1 MKKILN
7 SLNQIAAEAH
17 KAGHVSL
24 AKQISAILKTA
35 APMDDDT
42 YRTYLKNFDLINS
55 EQRFAFLHK
64 NPEFLKRL
72 RADPAWANSN
82 LLATLHS
89 NWDSPEDMYKKYI
102 LLDAEKKLV
111 FKNANPELADKLKD
125 KAWVDGQILAQSGD
139 ILGAMN
145 KKEEVARNKKEEV
158 ARGHEKARVM
168 LQAIADLYK
177 GTGKYPPFVV
187 PAAPI
192 SGEAILA
199 ILRLANMGSK
209 LTGWADL
216 YKRLADLKDKT
227 SDYLI
232 DLEPNPF
239 SREGVVP
246 GPAGLIPIKDVVPP
260 PTRETLPAGPGKGPP
275 VAPRAKA

>member
-7 SLNQIAAEAH
+7 SLNQLAAEAH

-35 APMDDDT
+35 AE
-42 YRTYLKNFDLINS
+42 S
-55 EQRFAFLHK
+55 H
-64 NPEFLKRL
+64 
-72 RADPAWANSN
+72 
-82 LLATLHS
+82 
-89 NWDSPEDMYKKYI
+89 EDMYKRYI
-102 LLDAEKKLV
+102 PLDAEQKII
-111 FKNANPELADKLKD
+111 FQRANPAFATKLLDKD
-125 KAWVDGQILAQSGD
+125 WVDGQILAQSGD
-139 ILGAMN
+139 TLRAM
-145 KKEEVARNKKEEV
+145 NKKEEV

-227 SDYLI
+227 RDYLI

-239 SREGVVP
+239 SREGVMP
-246 GPAGLIPIKDVVPP
+246 GSAGLVPMKDVVPP
-260 PTRETLPAGPGKGPP
+260 PTGETLPAGPGKGPP
-275 VAPRAKA
+275 VAPKAKV

>member
-7 SLNQIAAEAH
+7 SLNQLAAEAH

-24 AKQISAILKTA
+24 ANQISAILKTA
-35 APMDDDT
+35 AGGTAAPASTGDYNLDVLDKLPDAMFRAKYDE
-42 YRTYLKNFDLINS
+42 YLKLNPR
-55 EQRFAFLHK
+55 EQSF
-64 NPEFLKRL
+64 FLKQDPLFADRL
-72 RADPAWANSN
+72 KKGPPGPAAPASSYPYDP
-82 LLATLHS
+82 
-89 NWDSPEDMYKKYI
+89 
-102 LLDAEKKLV
+102 
-111 FKNANPELADKLKD
+111 
-125 KAWVDGQILAQSGD
+125 
-139 ILGAMN
+139 
-145 KKEEVARNKKEEV
+145 EVAKGISNRGQPEGPAEAISGLLKEKAKKEEV

-239 SREGVVP
+239 SREGVMP
-246 GPAGLIPIKDVVPP
+246 GSAGLVPMKDVVPP
-260 PTRETLPAGPGKGPP
+260 PTGETLPAGPGKGPP
-275 VAPRAKA
+275 VAPKAKV

>member
-42 YRTYLKNFDLINS
+42 YRTYLKNFDLMDS
-55 EQRFAFLHK
+55 EQRFVFLHK

-111 FKNANPELADKLKD
+111 FKDANPELADKLKD

-139 ILGAMN
+139 NLRAM
-145 KKEEVARNKKEEV
+145 NKKEEV
-158 ARGHEKARVM
+158 ARGHEKAKTILLSIVN
-168 LQAIADLYK
+168 LYN
-177 GTGKYPPFVV
+177 GTGKPPPFLI
-187 PAAPI
+187 P
-192 SGEAILA
+192 SGPLSGQAILD
-199 ILRLANMGSK
+199 ILKMAGMGSK

-216 YKRLADLKDKT
+216 YKRLETIKSKT
-227 SDYLI
+227 DSYLI
-232 DLEPNPF
+232 GTEDNPF
-239 SREGVVP
+239 QASTSAP
-246 GPAGLIPIKDVVPP
+246 SKS
-260 PTRETLPAGPGKGPP
+260 
-275 VAPRAKA
+275 VAPGTGEGQYPRNPKTDRPRLSFPLGGKKDLVSLK